1 MLNETLREQLNNL
14 ARIND
19 SLYIQYPTTG
29 TQIDENFQIFL
40 DTSKYTE
47 EFSPYA
53 VYSFSELS
61 GVIDIVSE
69 ANITRADNSIEISN
83 DYLTAKFLLSP
94 KKLIDYPEQE
104 PVLKN
109 PGTEFLISKDDLM
122 KLKQAISVFKND
134 SLNINIKGT
143 GDIVKLSVNDYE
155 VQLPNLS
162 LVEDSSVII
171 SDYVSLIPDD
181 GYKVQVF
188 KDTVKLESENGIKI
202 YIQRKD

>member
-1 MLNETLREQLNNL
+1 MLNETLREQLNHL

-104 PVLKN
+104 PDLEN
-109 PGTEFLISKDDLM
+109 LGTASIEFLLSKDDLM

-143 GDIVKLSVNDYE
+143 GDIVKLSGNDYE
-155 VQLPNLS
+155 VQLPKQKS
-162 LVEDSSVII
+162 W
-171 SDYVSLIPDD
+171 
-181 GYKVQVF
+181 
-188 KDTVKLESENGIKI
+188 SE
-202 YIQRKD
+202 